1 MKTLTISILLTVALC
16 LIGCEPLSKKESYL
30 QKGYDFT
37 EIDHVAVVDV
47 VGDIYSEVVKKQIAD
62 FFTARLLEKGF
73 GPVVRDYVQHELRL
87 KNFQGDDLNT
97 ESYAI
102 SAGRAIEAPAVLIIN
117 VPSFGD
123 EMIISAKMIEVQAGS
138 ALWFGHASN
147 SAAESKKKRRF
158 SRKNKEPEY
167 QTQDE
172 FGDIYIPSLAPE
184 PRQALTEQQLLEI
197 PLTLEDE
204 ARVQDLI
211 NEICSTLPHRSTIL
225 PAPPAPAPLA
235 VGARPEPAF
244 WEKIVSKPKPAPQP
258 VIPPAQPVAPIRE
271 IAPPPSQ
278 PREGLLE
285 MVPPTIPERLV
296 DITPASPPQDTLL
309 DMAPPRPMYEP
320 GREPQPEPKPEPKPK
335 KKPKRKFKWTDLL

>member
-1 MKTLTISILLTVALC
+1 MKILTISIMLTVAFC
-16 LIGCEPLSKKESYL
+16 LMGCEPVSKKESYL
-30 QKGYDFT
+30 RKGYDFT

-87 KNFQGDDLNT
+87 NNFQGDDLT
-97 ESYAI
+97 DESYAI
-102 SAGRAIEAPAVLIIN
+102 EAGRTIEAPAVFIIS

-123 EMIISAKMIEVQAGS
+123 EMIITAKMIEVEAGS

-147 SAAESKKKRRF
+147 SAEQSKKKSRF
-158 SRKNKEPEY
+158 SKKDKEPAY

-172 FGDIYIPSLAPE
+172 FGDIYVPQQTPQ
-184 PRQALTEQQLLEI
+184 PRQELTDQQRLER

-225 PAPPAPAPLA
+225 PAPPAPLPVVAPA
-235 VGARPEPAF
+235 PQAPSF
-244 WEKIVSKPKPAPQP
+244 WEKIVSSPEPQPAPVVAVPVQP
-258 VIPPAQPVAPIRE
+258 TAPLRE
-271 IAPPPSQ
+271 IAPPSRLHESRPI
-278 PREGLLE
+278 

-296 DITPASPPQDTLL
+296 DIAPPTPPRDTLL

-320 GREPQPEPKPEPKPK
+320 EAKAKPEQKPKPK
-335 KKPKRKFKWTDLL
+335 KKPKKKFNWRDLL